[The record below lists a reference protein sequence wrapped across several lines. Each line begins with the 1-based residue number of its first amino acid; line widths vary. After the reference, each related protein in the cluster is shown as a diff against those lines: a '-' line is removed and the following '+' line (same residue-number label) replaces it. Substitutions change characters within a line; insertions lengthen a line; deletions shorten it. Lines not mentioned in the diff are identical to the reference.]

1 MSTPARGR
9 TFTMLDAMRLRRSSV
24 TATSTKCP
32 PQCVLYFAFPFA
44 MSTIPFLT
52 MPDTTILYCA
62 MAFLSEVCQTNFN
75 HGFPVQRSAK
85 VMHEE
90 VIQPINFQ
98 TMFVWIRSLRRHHV
112 VNQSKFLAIM
122 VLWDKPPNYF
132 FQFFFLF
139 RNLLW
144 IGTIFCLSTVE
155 RLVAFESAK
164 CNQSYVSDLPLR
176 GFQFHPRLVLVLAR
190 VHMWPVSFNCFS

>member
-9 TFTMLDAMRLRRSSV
+9 TLTMLDAMRLRRSSV

-32 PQCVLYFAFPFA
+32 PQCVLYVAFPFA

-62 MAFLSEVCQTNFN
+62 MAFLSEICQTNFN

-90 VIQPINFQ
+90 VIQPISFQ
-98 TMFVWIRSLRRHHV
+98 ICVDSLSSSASCCESIKIPGYHGFVG
-112 VNQSKFLAIM
+112 QT
-122 VLWDKPPNYF
+122 PNYF
-132 FQFFFLF
+132 FQFFFFF
-139 RNLLW
+139 RNLL
-144 IGTIFCLSTVE
+144 
-155 RLVAFESAK
+155 
-164 CNQSYVSDLPLR
+164 
-176 GFQFHPRLVLVLAR
+176 
-190 VHMWPVSFNCFS
+190 

>member
-1 MSTPARGR
+1 M
-9 TFTMLDAMRLRRSSV
+9 

-32 PQCVLYFAFPFA
+32 PQCVLYVACPFA

-52 MPDTTILYCA
+52 MPDATILYCA

-112 VNQSKFLAIM
+112 VNQSTFLAII
-122 VLWDKPPNYF
+122 VLWDKPQTISFN
-132 FQFFFLF
+132 FFLSQLAMNWSNF
-139 RNLLW
+139 LFVDSREVGS
-144 IGTIFCLSTVE
+144 IRKRQMQSIQRVRPATARFSVSPPAGAGAGA
-155 RLVAFESAK
+155 RPHVAR
-164 CNQSYVSDLPLR
+164 QL
-176 GFQFHPRLVLVLAR
+176 
-190 VHMWPVSFNCFS
+190 